1 MASEEGKLL
10 GEELATP
17 LSRPYWDGL
26 HAGALVLQR
35 CASCGQWQHYPRRLC
50 RSCWGSELAFARAGG
65 SGALL
70 AAALSHRTPKE
81 ALRERLPIRLG
92 LVRSPRGRCCSACV
106 TGRPRPGQGGRG
118 PSIRRQTL
126 ASGLLT
132 FTATDRSTRSR

>member
-35 CASCGQWQHYPRRLC
+35 CTSCGHWQHYPRRLC
-50 RSCWGSELAFARAGG
+50 RSCWGSELAFAPSGG

-70 AAALSHRTPKE
+70 AAAVSHRTPKE
-81 ALRERLPIRLG
+81 ALRERLPINLG
-92 LVRSPRGRCCSACV
+92 LVRLAAGPVLLGCL
-106 TGRPRPGQGGRG
+106 TGQPQAGQEVAHD
-118 PSIRRQTL
+118 PEQTL